1 MATINIVQEHHLG
14 HKKAREAAEKV
25 AEKLSEEFDLAC
37 EWDEDV
43 LHFERSGVSGKLE
56 LHKHKAELHIK
67 LGFMFSMFAST
78 IEEKVAEKMKK
89 VFAGK

>member
-1 MATINIVQEHHLG
+1 MADIHIVQEHHLT

-25 AEKLSEEFDLAC
+25 AEKLAEEFELTC
-37 EWDEDV
+37 KWDEDV
-43 LHFERSGVSGKLE
+43 LHFERGGVSGKLT
-56 LHKHKAELHIK
+56 LHKHKAEMKLK

-78 IEEKVAEKMKK
+78 IEEKVTEKMKK